1 VTANFLAVTPP
12 AATTTRKTAGERREA
27 ILEAALFEFADR
39 GLDGT
44 STDDIA
50 RRAGISQPY
59 LFRLFGTKKELFMAA
74 CRRCLDDTFRVMS
87 EAAAGKR
94 GEEALATMGSAY
106 VEMLGADPRRLRLQM
121 HMYAA
126 CDDPD
131 VRATAREGFGR
142 LHELAATAAGES
154 RARVARFFAKGMLI
168 NVLASMDVRNSR
180 LGWAQD
186 LLAGCMDDD

>member
-1 VTANFLAVTPP
+1 MTRADTATP
-12 AATTTRKTAGERREA
+12 RKTADERRES
-27 ILEAALFEFADR
+27 ILEAALVEFAER

-74 CRRCLDDTFRVMS
+74 CRRCLEDTHRTMAG
-87 EAAAGKR
+87 AAAGMQ
-94 GEEALATMGSAY
+94 GEDALVAMGAAY

-131 VRATAREGFGR
+131 VRACARDGFGELYR
-142 LHELAATAAGES
+142 LAASSSGAS
-154 RARVARFFAKGMLI
+154 RTRVSRFFAKGMLI
-168 NVLASMDVRNSR
+168 NVLASMDLRGSR

-186 LLAGCMDDD
+186 LLAGCREDE

>member
-1 VTANFLAVTPP
+1 VTP
-12 AATTTRKTAGERREA
+12 ATASRPRKTADERRES
-27 ILEAALFEFADR
+27 ILEAALVEFADR

-74 CRRCLDDTFRVMS
+74 CRRCLEQTHRVMA
-87 EAAAGKR
+87 EAAEGKG
-94 GEEALATMGSAY
+94 GEEALASMGAAY

-131 VRATAREGFGR
+131 VRAAAREGFGE
-142 LHELAATAAGES
+142 LHRLAATASGAS
-154 RARVARFFAKGMLI
+154 RARVSRFFAKGMLI
-168 NVLASMDVRNSR
+168 NVLASMDLRTST

-186 LLAGCMDDD
+186 LLAGCREDA